1 VKRFLGVL
9 GWIGV
14 LLVVV
19 AVVLRFTRP
28 DLPRWYQGLALAGL
42 VVTAFYTLT
51 QWRDIARSFQGKNV
65 KYGSIAATSV
75 LVVLAILIGLNWISN
90 RQNKRWDLTANSQ
103 FSLSEQ
109 TAQVL
114 ASLQQPLVI
123 KAFYTGTSTEYR
135 DRLEEYSYLSTQ
147 VTTEYI
153 DAERNPIDAQK
164 YNITMVPTFVLE
176 YAGRTE
182 RATSADEQSITNA
195 LKKVVEG
202 RAKKIYFTQGHG
214 ERDPMS
220 SEPNGYSTIS
230 EALKTDNF
238 EVAKVTLAQEGKV
251 PDDASVVV
259 VAGPAGDFLPGEL
272 EALRAFLKRG
282 GKLQLLLDPPAKG
295 AGPEPTGLIA
305 LAREWGA
312 EVGNDLVIDASGLGQ
327 LIGTDASVPVAM
339 PVQHAIT
346 DNFGFMTAFP
356 MARSITPATGTS
368 GPTAQKLLETSP
380 QSWAESDV
388 RGLYATG
395 RPERNVD
402 QGDKA
407 GPISIAVAA
416 SAPAADAPAPPTA
429 EGSTP
434 PAADAPKPETR
445 VVIVGDSDFVSNRA
459 VGIQGNREVF
469 LNMANWLAQQENLIA
484 IRPKNP
490 DERPLTM
497 TADQQQMVFIFT
509 MFIVPALLFANGVRV
524 WWKKR

>member
-1 VKRFLGVL
+1 
-9 GWIGV
+9 
-14 LLVVV
+14 
-19 AVVLRFTRP
+19 
-28 DLPRWYQGLALAGL
+28 
-42 VVTAFYTLT
+42 
-51 QWRDIARSFQGKNV
+51 
-65 KYGSIAATSV
+65 
-75 LVVLAILIGLNWISN
+75 
-90 RQNKRWDLTANSQ
+90 
-103 FSLSEQ
+103 
-109 TAQVL
+109 
-114 ASLQQPLVI
+114 
-123 KAFYTGTSTEYR
+123 
-135 DRLEEYSYLSTQ
+135 
-147 VTTEYI
+147 
-153 DAERNPIDAQK
+153 
-164 YNITMVPTFVLE
+164 
-176 YAGRTE
+176 
-182 RATSADEQSITNA
+182 
-195 LKKVVEG
+195 
-202 RAKKIYFTQGHG
+202 
-214 ERDPMS
+214 
-220 SEPNGYSTIS
+220 
-230 EALKTDNF
+230 
-238 EVAKVTLAQEGKV
+238 
-251 PDDASVVV
+251 
-259 VAGPAGDFLPGEL
+259 
-272 EALRAFLKRG
+272 
-282 GKLQLLLDPPAKG
+282 
-295 AGPEPTGLIA
+295 
-305 LAREWGA
+305 
-312 EVGNDLVIDASGLGQ
+312 
-327 LIGTDASVPVAM
+327 
-339 PVQHAIT
+339 
-346 DNFGFMTAFP
+346 MTAFP